1 MSEHLLGWAA
11 CKYYGPCLHVW
22 QQLLPVLAECETSE
36 PLATAGQFSAPGEPS
51 LNHTVLWL
59 QAMLV
64 LCTRSLAE
72 ELYWQM
78 VQTPAPATTTFQV
91 SNCPTDRE
99 STCAWSLPHLC
110 LLQACK
116 QIQERQRASHS
127 LVLTTWMLGSDGSS
141 PASSACVSRIDTMS
155 SRRSD
160 KLSTYSST
168 YLQQTCKVEY
178 PTACMNSV
186 GHLLL

>member
-1 MSEHLLGWAA
+1 MSQHLLGWAA

-78 VQTPAPATTTFQV
+78 VQTPAPATTTFKV

-99 STCAWSLPHLC
+99 NQHVHGVYRIYACCRHANRSKKGNALHMPSTHYLDAGIRWKQFCQLC
-110 LLQACK
+110 LCLAHRYNVVKALRQTVHIFINIPAADLQ
-116 QIQERQRASHS
+116 SG
-127 LVLTTWMLGSDGSS
+127 V
-141 PASSACVSRIDTMS
+141 P
-155 SRRSD
+155 
-160 KLSTYSST
+160 
-168 YLQQTCKVEY
+168 
-178 PTACMNSV
+178 NSV
-186 GHLLL
+186 HE